1 MAKKNIFKEI
11 FKDNDEDVLVTEDNL
26 GEQFYRTTA
35 EEATPNGES
44 NMIIFE
50 PRAFSEAT
58 QVVDYLRKRN
68 TVVLNLK
75 RITKDQA
82 KRVADFVSG
91 AVYAID
97 GNMQNIGGGNF
108 LCTPKNV
115 NVEGKLSDDKDSK
128 APNKDEIDIEW

>member
-58 QVVDYLRKRN
+58 QVILFKFN
-68 TVVLNLK
+68 TTVFLFLK
-75 RITKDQA
+75 
-82 KRVADFVSG
+82 
-91 AVYAID
+91 
-97 GNMQNIGGGNF
+97 
-108 LCTPKNV
+108 
-115 NVEGKLSDDKDSK
+115 
-128 APNKDEIDIEW
+128 